1 MGCRLGSWGATAE
14 GRNVGSTFKDWTW
27 EGGGSGMR
35 TDKASRSAGL
45 SSASAGQQESSPKQ
59 GLPWGGGSH
68 LGDLFQVVP
77 G

>member
-1 MGCRLGSWGATAE
+1 M
-14 GRNVGSTFKDWTW
+14 GSTFKDWTW

-59 GLPWGGGSH
+59 DCPGEEEVILETYSK
-68 LGDLFQVVP
+68 LCRDDLVIIPRFGKFP
-77 G
+77 SSS